1 MKPKKNKLLLLI
13 LIGLQIN
20 LFAWTSSNEGVC
32 YTMDTLVQLSPDISY
47 NINDEMYEVDC
58 DIIILENDTL
68 RILAGEIVK
77 FLSYTFPTTIN
88 YGITIYGCFIAI
100 GENDKI
106 IYLGDP
112 EMNFSAGHWW
122 TGLHFINT
130 SQSGE
135 SIIKYCTI
143 IGATDTESDWTE
155 TALYCENSSPI
166 IEHCI
171 FEYIASGE
179 LEGGASAIGLKGQS
193 YPLVEYSTFR
203 NILHGV
209 AVWCNPYNI
218 QDTINYPS
226 PLMVGCNFMPSV
238 QGIMWP
244 QCDQD
249 KIVLY
254 GGFLDNCYFGV
265 GSIFHDTTL
274 GNPIDT
280 IGDGI
285 CTTTSTY
292 ELQPRF
298 LLVDGVVNPRSAPLI
313 TGINE
318 EEFQILPTTSNYL
331 VLKNNYPNPFSNY
344 TTIEFEIMNNIS
356 AVDLFIFDSKGMLV
370 RKLISKK
377 TFSEGMHNINWYGDD
392 ENGKRVNKGVYF
404 YKLVSGNNLKVKK
417 AILVK

>member
-1 MKPKKNKLLLLI
+1 MKTNKYLLLI
-13 LIGLQIN
+13 SAFLLVYSN
-20 LFAWTSSNEGVC
+20 LFAWTSSNEGIG
-32 YTMDTLVQLSPDISY
+32 YTMDTLCLLSDSISY
-47 NINDEMYEVDC
+47 NQVDQMYEVDC
-58 DIIILENDTL
+58 DIVILENDTL

-135 SIIKYCTI
+135 SVIKYCII
-143 IGATDTESDWTE
+143 IGATDAESDWTE

-179 LEGGASAIGLKGQS
+179 MTGGASAIGLKGQS
-193 YPLVEYSTFR
+193 YPLVEYCTFR
-203 NILHGV
+203 NIMH
-209 AVWCNPYNI
+209 
-218 QDTINYPS
+218 
-226 PLMVGCNFMPSV
+226 
-238 QGIMWP
+238 
-244 QCDQD
+244 
-249 KIVLY
+249 
-254 GGFLDNCYFGV
+254 
-265 GSIFHDTTL
+265 
-274 GNPIDT
+274 
-280 IGDGI
+280 
-285 CTTTSTY
+285 
-292 ELQPRF
+292 
-298 LLVDGVVNPRSAPLI
+298 GVVNPRSAPLI

-318 EEFQILPTTSNYL
+318 EELKILPTTSNYL

-344 TTIEFEIMNNIS
+344 TTIEFEITNNIS
-356 AVDLFIFDSKGMLV
+356 AIDLLIYDSKGMLV
-370 RKLISKK
+370 RKLIRKK
-377 TFSEGMHNINWYGDD
+377 TFSKGIHNINWYGDD
-392 ENGKRVNKGVYF
+392 DNGSSVSKGVYF
-404 YKLVSGNNLKVKK
+404 YKLISGSEMKVKK